1 MLRLFSTKVIPLW
14 LLLFS
19 VAIAHSQEILPL
31 TDLSFWKTDA
41 KNWQIA
47 ADASVDLHVH
57 DQMSVVNGTGVLAN
71 LPDAKN
77 RSNLLSVKE
86 YGDVDVSFDFM
97 MAVHSNSGFYLQ
109 GRYEVQLMDSW
120 GVQNPTFADC
130 GGIFARRRW
139 NPAEQL
145 FDGVPPRLNACLAP
159 GLWQH
164 MEISFQAPRFDFAGK
179 KTSNAKLLKVV
190 LNGALIHEN
199 LELTGPTGG
208 PISEQEATTGPF
220 LIQGDHGPV
229 AFRNFRISSKQG
241 TPVKAGPFKYSVVHG
256 EYRTAA
262 EFAGKKS
269 DLEGIT
275 DKLTWEVAK
284 KEDGFATTFTGNMK
298 VQEAGLHR
306 LVLQISGRSSL
317 KVNGK
322 EVLPDAWSHSSNER
336 VVEIDLPAGDVPIE
350 LVNYKM
356 EAWLEPFIGLWVEG
370 PSSRPTAFHTMSST
384 LSVSPSDPIGLDAQR
399 PTVFRSFM
407 DIDVKHYP
415 ESPEYNGK
423 PNFFPETKRKRIVH
437 AVQVGDPAHLH
448 YTYDLDNGAVAQIW
462 KGNFLNTSPM
472 WDNRGDGS
480 SRPEGAILPFDDVSV
495 VVTKADLFVLNPSIT
510 EPVVQFVPK
519 GYDLD
524 EAGLPTFRY
533 QRFGMEVQDHLQV
546 TDGKMITRTL
556 NFNNVPA
563 GQTFFCR
570 IAIGEKIEPSGEN
583 TWMVDGKRY
592 YIQLPQG
599 VKPVIEQSGTTTVM
613 YLPVTAQV
621 SYSILW

>member
-1 MLRLFSTKVIPLW
+1 MLRLFSTKILSLW
-14 LLLFS
+14 LLCFS
-19 VAIAHSQEILPL
+19 AVMAHAQEILPL
-31 TDLSFWKTDA
+31 TDLSFWKSDA

-47 ADASVDLHVH
+47 SDASVDLQTQ
-57 DQMSVVNGTGVLAN
+57 DQMNIVKGTGVLAN

-86 YGDVDVSFDFM
+86 YGDIDVSFDFM

-139 NPAEQL
+139 NPAEVL

-164 MEISFQAPRFDFAGK
+164 IDISFQAPRFDFSGK
-179 KTSNAKLLKVV
+179 KTSNARLLKVV
-190 LNGALIHEN
+190 LNGAVIHEN

-208 PISEQEATTGPF
+208 PISENEASTGPF

-229 AFRNFRISSKQG
+229 AFRNFRIVPKQG
-241 TPVKAGPFKYSVVHG
+241 ALVQAGPFNYSVIYG
-256 EYRTAA
+256 NFRSAS

-269 DLEGIT
+269 DLEGT
-275 DKLTWEVAK
+275 TQKLSWEVAK
-284 KEDGFATTFTGNMK
+284 KEDGYATTFTGNLK
-298 VQEAGLHR
+298 VPEAGRHR

-322 EVLPDAWSHSSNER
+322 ELLPDAWTHSSNER
-336 VVEIDLPAGDVPIE
+336 VAEIDLPAGDVPIE

-356 EAWLEPFIGLWVEG
+356 EAWLEPYIGLWVEG
-370 PSSRPTAFHTMSST
+370 PVSRPAAMHTLSST
-384 LSVSPSDPIGLDAQR
+384 LSVPASDPIGLKALQ
-399 PTVFRSFM
+399 PLVFRSFM
-407 DIDVKHYP
+407 DIDLRHYP
-415 ESPEYNGK
+415 VSPEYNGK

-437 AVQVGDPAHLH
+437 AVQVGDPAQLH
-448 YTYDLDNGAVAQIW
+448 YTYDLDNGAVAQLW

-480 SRPEGAILPFDDVSV
+480 SRPEGPILAFDDVSPV
-495 VVTKADLFVLNPSIT
+495 VAKVDLFVLKPSIT
-510 EPVVQFVPK
+510 EPEAQYTPK

-524 EAGLPTFRY
+524 AAGLPTFRF
-533 QRFGMEVQDHLQV
+533 QRFGMDVQDHLQV

-556 NFNNVPA
+556 TFDKIPV
-563 GQTFFCR
+563 GQSYVCR
-570 IAIGEKIEPSGEN
+570 LAIGEKIEQSAEN
-583 TWMVDGKRY
+583 TWFVDGKRY
-592 YIQLPQG
+592 YVQLPEG
-599 VKPVIEQSGTTTVM
+599 MKPVIEQSGNISVM
-613 YLPVTAQV
+613 YVPVATQV
-621 SYSILW
+621 VYSILW